1 MIGVYA
7 VMDTSSNE
15 IISIHKSKAGA
26 YAAVLDYLEDANYTA
41 EEWEEFAE
49 DNGYSSVEDFKAMLR
64 QVPDYYSDFDMEV
77 IEQVLLP

>member
-1 MIGVYA
+1 MISVYV

-15 IISIHKSKAGA
+15 IISIHKSKVGA
-26 YAAVLDYLEDANYTA
+26 QAAVLDYLEDANYTA

-77 IEQVLLP
+77 IERVLLP